1 MAAEYPANIKT
12 FNTKDPG
19 DPIQSAHINDLQ
31 DEVVAIETQL
41 GTNVGTWQ
49 SYTPAWTANTGT
61 PSLGN
66 GTITG
71 KYFRLGKMVIVNISL
86 TFGSTTSAAGT
97 STWYISL
104 PITSAGLGHGVWT
117 AYDSGVKYHTGI
129 LQVFTGATRINSF
142 YASDGQGYLS
152 ETRPHTWKANDYLNF
167 TAIYQV
173 A

>member
-1 MAAEYPANIKT
+1 MNFDEKVVDRIK
-12 FNTKDPG
+12 K
-19 DPIQSAHINDLQ
+19 LER
-31 DEVVAIETQL
+31 EVERLRVKEKGGIWT
-41 GTNVGTWQ
+41 
-49 SYTPAWTANTGT
+49 SYTPAWTAYTGT

-71 KYFRLGKMVIVNISL
+71 RYCKVGKMVIATVSL

-104 PITSAGLGHGVWT
+104 PIMSAGLGHGVWV
-117 AYDSGVKYHTGI
+117 AFESGVKYYTGI
-129 LQVFTGATRINSF
+129 LQVSTGATRVNSF
-142 YASDGQGYLS
+142 FTPDGQGYFS
-152 ETRPHTWKANDYLNF
+152 ATRPHTWKANDYLNF